1 MNRRSFLGAAA
12 GMAGA
17 LMLPAAGAVH
27 AAPGGKFTFLTPFT
41 LSLAFAPVLY
51 ASASGKFKAQSLD
64 LRVEVGRGAAQVV
77 QLAAAGQ
84 VSAGR
89 TGAANY
95 MSARAQG
102 NSDVVAFGTIA
113 QISPFVVVSAERAPI
128 ADARELAGKI
138 VGLAS
143 FGGSMEATLN
153 LMLAHAG
160 VDPKSVRRERVA
172 DGPAS
177 FAMIEAGRLHAFFG
191 NTSTVSRLRAQKL
204 AISVMHADD
213 GVPGQVYV
221 ARESELAANRDAYV
235 AFTRG
240 VVQAVREL
248 ATMDDA
254 ALMQAIAL
262 MGGAFD
268 IPGIEKTDIA
278 LQDLR
283 GNREL
288 WLSHGADQ
296 AVRNDPK
303 QWQEGSKLL
312 LDAGLMRATDRK
324 LYTNDIW
331 ESAVA

>member
-1 MNRRSFLGAAA
+1 MPGPAAA
-12 GMAGA
+12 QGK
-17 LMLPAAGAVH
+17 
-27 AAPGGKFTFLTPFT
+27 GKFTFLTPFT

-51 ASASGKFKAQSLD
+51 AQATGKFSARKLD

-84 VSAGR
+84 VDAGR
-89 TGAANY
+89 TGGANY
-95 MSARAQG
+95 MSTRAQD
-102 NSDVVAFGTIA
+102 NSDVIAFGTIA
-113 QISPFVVVSAERAPI
+113 QISPFVVISDEKAPV
-128 ADARELAGKI
+128 REAKDLAGKI

-177 FAMIEAGRLHAFFG
+177 FAMIQAGRLHAFFG
-191 NTSTVSRLRAQKL
+191 NTSTVSRLRAEHL
-204 AISVMHADD
+204 AASVMHADD

-221 ARESELAANRDAYV
+221 ARERDLAAHRDAFV

-240 VVQAVREL
+240 VVDSVKEL
-248 ATMDDA
+248 AAMDDQ
-254 ALMQAIAL
+254 ALLAAIAL
-262 MGGAFD
+262 MGKAFD

-288 WLSHGADQ
+288 WLTHGVENV
-296 AVRNDPK
+296 VRNDPK
-303 QWQEGSKLL
+303 QWAEGRRLL
-312 LDAGLMRATDRK
+312 VEAGLMRPTERP

>member
-1 MNRRSFLGAAA
+1 
-12 GMAGA
+12 
-17 LMLPAAGAVH
+17 
-27 AAPGGKFTFLTPFT
+27 
-41 LSLAFAPVLY
+41 
-51 ASASGKFKAQSLD
+51 
-64 LRVEVGRGAAQVV
+64 
-77 QLAAAGQ
+77 
-84 VSAGR
+84 
-89 TGAANY
+89 
-95 MSARAQG
+95 
-102 NSDVVAFGTIA
+102 
-113 QISPFVVVSAERAPI
+113 
-128 ADARELAGKI
+128 
-138 VGLAS
+138 
-143 FGGSMEATLN
+143 MEATLN

-262 MGGAFD
+262 MGDAFD